1 MSTARIARGRRTQRV
16 LAAYLAAHGW
26 PHAASKGAAER
37 VTGDGPVET
46 GIRAV
51 LDHLEREDW
60 GPHTIRVTLDNNGRF
75 TPTEQP

>member
-1 MSTARIARGRRTQRV
+1 MTQNCAHEALVAGLTETYRAATSAWLDAYDPTALVPRG
-16 LAAYLAAHGW
+16 H
-26 PHAASKGAAER
+26 
-37 VTGDGPVET
+37 GPVET

-51 LDHLEREDW
+51 LDHLAREDW